1 MNGIKLLAT
10 GRHLPSRC
18 VTNDDLS
25 RMVETNDQ
33 WIRER
38 TGIVTRYLCGEGET
52 NTGNALAAARQALE
66 RSGLSPED
74 IGLCVAAT
82 FTAEHG
88 TPSLACELHHLLGL
102 PETTPSFDVN
112 AACTG
117 FLHALEVARCMLA
130 AGTLKTKRAL
140 VVGSEVLSRLTDF
153 TDRSTC
159 ILFGDGAGAAII
171 ELDENAPFASVL
183 GARGDAEVL
192 RCGGAGIAGD
202 YIYMDGKAVF
212 RFAVE
217 ALPRCAKEVAAKAGI
232 TLDDVD
238 RFVFHQANQ
247 RIIDFAVKKLGADP
261 AKCTGNIARTGNT
274 SAASVPLLLDELVT
288 SGQLTSGQKA
298 LCVGF
303 GGGLTWAGALLE
315 LA

>member
-38 TGIVTRYLCGEGET
+38 TGIATRYLCGEGET
-52 NTGNALAAARQALE
+52 NTGNALAAARQAME
-66 RSGLSPED
+66 RSGLAPED

-82 FTAEHG
+82 FTADHG

-130 AGTLKTKRAL
+130 SGTLKTKRAL

-217 ALPRCAKEVAAKAGI
+217 AIPRCVEEVLRQANL
-232 TLDDVD
+232 TMDQVD
-238 RFVFHQANQ
+238 HVICHQANA
-247 RIIDFAVKKLGADP
+247 RIIDHAMRKLKAP
-261 AKCTGNIARTGNT
+261 AEKFYKNIDKYGNT
-274 SAASVPLLLDELVT
+274 SSASIPIALDEMLEKGVARPGDT
-288 SGQLTSGQKA
+288 AIL
-298 LCVGF
+298 VGF
-303 GGGLTWAGALLE
+303 GGGLTWGGLL
-315 LA
+315 LQL

>member
-38 TGIVTRYLCGEGET
+38 TGIATRYLCGEGET
-52 NTGNALAAARQALE
+52 NTSNALAAARQALE

-82 FTAEHG
+82 FTADHG

-130 AGTLKTKRAL
+130 AETLKTKRAL
-140 VVGSEVLSRLTDF
+140 VVGSEVLSRVTDF

-171 ELDENAPFASVL
+171 ELEENAPFASVL
-183 GARGDAEVL
+183 GARGDVDVL
-192 RCGGAGIAGD
+192 HCGGAGIAGE
-202 YIYMDGKAVF
+202 YIHMDGQGVF

-217 ALPRCAKEVAAKAGI
+217 AIPRCIAEVMDQAGL
-232 TLDDVD
+232 TMDQVD
-238 RFVFHQANQ
+238 HVICHQANA
-247 RIIDFAVKKLGADP
+247 RIIDYAVRKLKAP
-261 AKCTGNIARTGNT
+261 AEKFYKNIDKYGNT
-274 SAASVPLLLDELVT
+274 SSASIPIALDEMLEKGVARPGDT
-288 SGQLTSGQKA
+288 AIL
-298 LCVGF
+298 VGF
-303 GGGLTWAGALLE
+303 GGGLTWGGLL
-315 LA
+315 LQL